1 MPRSCPWFA
10 TLAFALLL
18 TSFQSADAAPF
29 RPLARPYG
37 PRYFPNRMPGWDWAR
52 IYPWSPYNYGRNPY
66 NPFIVPYQYPYV
78 YSYPYAYSYPSSPYV
93 PYLSSTTATPA
104 IDDETVEDGTMFP
117 SHRGQN
123 VLMPFPTGEIKTAP
137 RDAGV
142 IVVRVPTTFTKVLF
156 DGQPTY
162 TTGTKR
168 YFVTPSLT
176 ADKFYYYTMTVSWE
190 QDGRPVTKERTVAVQ
205 AGTTTVLDFSPK

>member
-1 MPRSCPWFA
+1 MLRSCLWIA
-10 TLAFALLL
+10 TLACALMLIAV
-18 TSFQSADAAPF
+18 QPADAAPF
-29 RPLARPYG
+29 RPFVRSYG
-37 PRYFPNRMPGWDWAR
+37 SRYFPNRMPGWDWWR

-66 NPFIVPYQYPYV
+66 NPIILPYQYAYPYPYS
-78 YSYPYAYSYPSSPYV
+78 YSYPYSPYV
-93 PYLSSTTATPA
+93 PYLSSATVAPA
-104 IDDETVEDGTMFP
+104 IDDEAVEDGTMFP

-123 VLMPFPTGEIKTAP
+123 ILMPFPTGEIKTAP
-137 RDAGV
+137 PGAGV

-176 ADKFYYYTMTVSWE
+176 GDKLYYYTLTVSWE
-190 QDGRPVTKERTVAVQ
+190 QDGRPITKERTIAVQ
-205 AGTTTVLDFSPK
+205 AGTTTVLDFRPK